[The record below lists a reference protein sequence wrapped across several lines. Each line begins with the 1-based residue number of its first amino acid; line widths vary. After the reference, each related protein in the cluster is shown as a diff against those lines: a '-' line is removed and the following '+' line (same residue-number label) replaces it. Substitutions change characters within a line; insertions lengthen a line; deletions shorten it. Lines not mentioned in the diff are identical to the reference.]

1 MTYPLARRSRAHLLD
16 LDTFAARARLHPDV
30 VRRWVALGLL
40 EAERDG
46 ADVLWLAP
54 AEVATVA
61 RIQRLRAGFS
71 LNYAAV
77 GLVLDLLDRI
87 EELQAALRQPPRHH
101 RRTKP
106 TTTNQTLT
114 DQTTTRTFIGG

>member
-16 LDTFAARARLHPDV
+16 LDTFAARARLHPEL
-30 VRRWVALGLL
+30 VRRLVALGLL

-46 ADVLWLAP
+46 AGALWLSP
-54 AEVATVA
+54 AEVATAA

-87 EELQAALRQPPRHH
+87 EELQTALRQTARLSGA
-101 RRTKP
+101 TSQA
-106 TTTNQTLT
+106 TTSH
-114 DQTTTRTFIGG
+114 DTTRTYIGG

>member
-1 MTYPLARRSRAHLLD
+1 MTYPLARRARPHLLD
-16 LDTFAARARLHPDV
+16 LDTFAERTELHPEL
-30 VRRWVALGLL
+30 VRRLVTLGLL

-46 ADVLWLAP
+46 ADALWLAP

-61 RIQRLRAGFS
+61 RIMRLRAGFS

-87 EELQAALRQPPRHH
+87 EGLQTALRQAPRH
-101 RRTKP
+101 P
-106 TTTNQTLT
+106 GTTSPVTTSHN
-114 DQTTTRTFIGG
+114 TTRTYIGG

>member
-1 MTYPLARRSRAHLLD
+1 MTYPLARRARAHLLD
-16 LDTFAARARLHPDV
+16 LDTFAERTELHPEL
-30 VRRWVALGLL
+30 VRRLVTLGLL

-46 ADVLWLAP
+46 ADALWLAP
-54 AEVATVA
+54 TEVATVA

-87 EELQAALRQPPRHH
+87 EELQTALRQAPRH
-101 RRTKP
+101 P
-106 TTTNQTLT
+106 GTTSQITTSQI
-114 DQTTTRTFIGG
+114 TTRTYIGG

>member
-1 MTYPLARRSRAHLLD
+1 MTYPLARRAHAHLLD
-16 LDTFAARARLHPDV
+16 LDTFAARARLHPEL
-30 VRRWVALGLL
+30 VRRLVALGLL

-46 ADVLWLAP
+46 PDALWLAP

-87 EELQAALRQPPRHH
+87 EELQTALRQTGRH
-101 RRTKP
+101 P
-106 TTTNQTLT
+106 GTTSQVAISQN
-114 DQTTTRTFIGG
+114 TTRTYIGG